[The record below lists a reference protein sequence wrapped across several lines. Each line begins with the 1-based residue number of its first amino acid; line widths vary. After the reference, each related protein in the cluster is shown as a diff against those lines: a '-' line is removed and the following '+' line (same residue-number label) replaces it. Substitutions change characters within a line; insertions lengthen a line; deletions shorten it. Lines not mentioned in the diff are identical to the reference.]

1 MIYLG
6 SMKLTLTATGCVW
19 YELAK
24 NSNKKEARLLNW
36 RRIEKYVQ
44 GRYNDFDHTI
54 TNFTAAPPISKNLK
68 IGGLLRAFYLAPPK
82 DVKEVLRVRRRDH
95 NLLECPSCGYPT
107 EPDTL
112 DHFLPK
118 EDWPE
123 YAIFPNNLVPQC
135 RGCAPVKG
143 QRYYGTTENSA
154 LFLNP
159 IYSDA
164 ISSVQ
169 FKIDVILEKGRPK
182 FSIGFSIGCHVS
194 SQDKERV
201 IVHLQKL
208 NVKERIRVFCYRHYS
223 HWKQMRSQQ
232 GLNIPVAFTAA
243 LGPKQ
248 VNEQEGR
255 NWAVAFMQG
264 VLRNPAVV
272 ADLQS
277 VSQPTSMAPSIQR
290 VTLNV

>member
-6 SMKLTLTATGCVW
+6 SMKITAASCAW

-36 RRIEKYVQ
+36 RRIEQYVQ
-44 GRYNDFDHTI
+44 TRYNDFDQTI
-54 TNFTAAPPISKNLK
+54 TNFAAAPFISKK
-68 IGGLLRAFYLAPPK
+68 RKVGCVLRAFYLAPPK
-82 DVKEVLRVRRRDH
+82 DVKVVLRARRRDH

-143 QRYYGTTENSA
+143 QRYYCTTENSA

-164 ISSVQ
+164 LASVQ
-169 FKIDVILEKGRPK
+169 FKIDVILDNGKPK
-182 FSIGFSIGCHVS
+182 FSIAFSIGRHVT
-194 SQDKERV
+194 SQDKARV
-201 IVHLQKL
+201 IVHLQQLK
-208 NVKERIRVFCYRHYS
+208 VKERMKIFCYRHYS

-232 GLNIPVAFTAA
+232 GLDIRAVFTAA
-243 LGPKQ
+243 LGP
-248 VNEQEGR
+248 EQIIEEEGR
-255 NWAVAFMQG
+255 NWSIAFMQG
-264 VLRNPAVV
+264 VLRNSAAV
-272 ADLQS
+272 ADMQS
-277 VSQPTSMAPSIQR
+277 VSPPIPTGSFPQR
-290 VTLNV
+290 DTLQV